1 MGIVADAAVVNENVT
16 GYILVVRAMEMEFDE
31 IQWTVDKLKSFN
43 ANLVGFLLNDVSGA
57 EENIQNTDIM
67 DITEQNNKEN
77 DRQDERPP
85 GNIPRMPEV

>member
-57 EENIQNTDIM
+57 GGKYSEYGYYGYYGT
-67 DITEQNNKEN
+67 K
-77 DRQDERPP
+77 
-85 GNIPRMPEV
+85 